1 MRKPAGWR
9 KIVGAG
15 NPMPLFKKVIAK
27 MDTQEIAKHKKLS
40 KDYVTSSEKLHKAW
54 EKRHAYYDKIHN
66 RTEVP
71 LAQQKKLKELTKAAE
86 MLGQRAEKV
95 QDRYDEFYKKMMKKY
110 K

>member
-1 MRKPAGWR
+1 MTMRKPAGWR

-40 KDYVTSSEKLHKAW
+40 KDYVTSSEKLYKAW
-54 EKRHAYYDKIHN
+54 EKARK
-66 RTEVP
+66 VP
-71 LAQQKKLKELTKAAE
+71 LAQQKKLKELIKAAE

-110 K
+110 YA

>member
-1 MRKPAGWR
+1 MTMRKPAGWR

-40 KDYVTSSEKLHKAW
+40 KEYVTSSEKLHKAW
-54 EKRHAYYDKIHN
+54 EKARK
-66 RTEVP
+66 VP
-71 LAQQKKLKELTKAAE
+71 LAQQKKLKELIKAAE

-95 QDRYDEFYKKMMKKY
+95 QDRYDEFYKKMTNKY

>member
-40 KDYVTSSEKLHKAW
+40 KEYVTSSEKLHKAW
-54 EKRHAYYDKIHN
+54 EKARK
-66 RTEVP
+66 VP
-71 LAQQKKLKELTKAAE
+71 LSQQKKLKELIKAAE

>member
-1 MRKPAGWR
+1 MIMRKPAGWR

-27 MDTQEIAKHKKLS
+27 MNTQEIAKHKKLS
-40 KDYVTSSEKLHKAW
+40 KDYVTSSEKLYKAW
-54 EKRHAYYDKIHN
+54 EKARK
-66 RTEVP
+66 VP
-71 LAQQKKLKELTKAAE
+71 LAQQKKLKELIKAAE

-110 K
+110 YT